1 MMALDTKLSC
11 VRRQAKPAEDAS
23 NQNCGLGGPWDSPS
37 EEDEALYGTS
47 PPCTPRQMKR
57 MSGKHQRNSQ
67 ARSAG
72 RSPNKGELEFIFF
85 LIYRF
90 KFQRNYRP
98 HEPPAGF

>member
-1 MMALDTKLSC
+1 MRTVFDTALSC

-23 NQNCGLGGPWDSPS
+23 QQNCGLGGLLDSPS

-57 MSGKHQRNSQ
+57 MSGKHQRNNQ

-72 RSPNKGELEFIFF
+72 RSPNKGELGFIFHSLF
-85 LIYRF
+85 DF
-90 KFQRNYRP
+90 
-98 HEPPAGF
+98 HEENTL